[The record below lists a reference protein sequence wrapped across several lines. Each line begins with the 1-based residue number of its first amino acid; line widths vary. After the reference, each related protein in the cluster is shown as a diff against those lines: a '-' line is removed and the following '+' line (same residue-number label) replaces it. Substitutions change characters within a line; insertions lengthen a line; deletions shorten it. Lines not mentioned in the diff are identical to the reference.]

1 MLVCLYAPVIIIQT
15 ALAVLMIA
23 LHLATL
29 AVLFLFCFF
38 QETDSV
44 TFSALMTF
52 FVLQ

>member
-23 LHLATL
+23 LHLASL
-29 AVLFLFCFF
+29 PVLFLFCFF
-38 QETDSV
+38 QETYCDI
-44 TFSALMTF
+44 FSFMTF